1 MYVISCVYSTG
12 TGVPS
17 SGSTLGHQLNFCFT
31 QRRLSLHW
39 TVKCSNLFLL
49 GPDAS
54 WMAVKIAAGL
64 WYMGFPVLT
73 LGSPFLLHIIT
84 KAYTLSQRGNVKCS
98 VATRLRRVRITGTI
112 LCKRNWNVS
121 RVSCCIEPRPCAMR
135 MCCFWL
141 DTLYYCACFPVGLWR
156 FSFLVFLLRWPDF
169 RAGGK
174 WDHGCRSKNQ

>member
-1 MYVISCVYSTG
+1 MCIQYRYRYRCAFQWQHF
-12 TGVPS
+12 
-17 SGSTLGHQLNFCFT
+17 GSPAE
-31 QRRLSLHW
+31 
-39 TVKCSNLFLL
+39 FLL
-49 GPDAS
+49 HTKASFPPLNCEVQQFIFIGPDAS

-84 KAYTLSQRGNVKCS
+84 KAYTLSQRGNGKCS

-112 LCKRNWNVS
+112 LRKRNWNVS
-121 RVSCCIEPRPCAMR
+121 RVSCCIEPRPCAMW

>member
-1 MYVISCVYSTG
+1 MAFTLLLFGWMHASLTCNVCWQACKVDWMSIYLPPSKVALSCIDQSVCHMPILTINALGKALVCMLYHVYTYSTG

-73 LGSPFLLHIIT
+73 LGSPFLFHIIT
-84 KAYTLSQRGNVKCS
+84 KASTLSQREMED
-98 VATRLRRVRITGTI
+98 A
-112 LCKRNWNVS
+112 
-121 RVSCCIEPRPCAMR
+121 
-135 MCCFWL
+135 
-141 DTLYYCACFPVGLWR
+141 
-156 FSFLVFLLRWPDF
+156 LL
-169 RAGGK
+169 
-174 WDHGCRSKNQ
+174 Q